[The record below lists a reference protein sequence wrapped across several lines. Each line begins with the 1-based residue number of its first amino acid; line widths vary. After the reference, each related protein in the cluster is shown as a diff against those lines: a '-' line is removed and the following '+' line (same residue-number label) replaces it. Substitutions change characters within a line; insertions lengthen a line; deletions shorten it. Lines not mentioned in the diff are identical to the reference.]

1 MALGL
6 NRIWVRFGL
15 WITAAVLVTIATLA
29 LGMLGFAEYQYRE
42 FNQRLPT
49 SVRAE
54 LDVLQAQNLEDSPRA
69 LQIYSEYWE
78 GDSLF
83 GERWSLAIGL
93 AISLPLGMAAG
104 FWISRRITNASCLFD
119 GGGNARTAR
128 QPQLARSQSW
138 RPWRDGG
145 NDRCLQRHGRLSG
158 VTGVRATGHCR
169 VHLA

>member
-54 LDVLQAQNLEDSPRA
+54 LDALQAQNLEDSPRA

-83 GERWSLAIGL
+83 GERWSLVAGHRPCHQPAARHGSGL
-93 AISLPLGMAAG
+93 LDFAAHHQ
-104 FWISRRITNASCLFD
+104 ASCLFD
-119 GGGNARTAR
+119 GGGHARTAR

-138 RPWRDGG
+138 RPWRDG
-145 NDRCLQRHGRLSG
+145 
-158 VTGVRATGHCR
+158 
-169 VHLA
+169 